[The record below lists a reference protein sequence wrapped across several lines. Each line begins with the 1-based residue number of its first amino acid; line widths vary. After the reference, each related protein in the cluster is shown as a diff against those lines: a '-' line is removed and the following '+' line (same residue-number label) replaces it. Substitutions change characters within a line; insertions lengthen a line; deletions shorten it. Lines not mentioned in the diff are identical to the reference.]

1 MKINGSWEYDEQ
13 MVENLNLIALFRAYL
28 KTYNEN
34 RRKAMTAAMIGYLE
48 KEYPEEKEE
57 LKLVLEKAK
66 YFLEK

>member
-1 MKINGSWEYDEQ
+1 
-13 MVENLNLIALFRAYL
+13 
-28 KTYNEN
+28 
-34 RRKAMTAAMIGYLE
+34 MTAVMIDYLE

>member
-13 MVENLNLIALFRAYL
+13 MVENLNLIALFRTYL

-34 RRKAMTAAMIGYLE
+34 RRKAMTAVMIGYLE